1 MAIRFGSALMIGV
14 AASML
19 FLDGASATPV
29 DRTVLPIPAPPFAGQ
44 ALPSLAA
51 STPSWADPVTA
62 PDGAPNILLVMTDD
76 VGFGAAST
84 FGGPIPTPNLD
95 RLAASG
101 ARYNNFH
108 TTSICS
114 PTRASLLTGRNHHGV
129 GTGALVDV
137 ATGFPGYNAE
147 LPASSASIAR
157 VLVENGYSTAFIGK
171 HHNVP
176 NNESGLTGPFTRWPT
191 GLGFQEFYGIIGAE
205 TDQWRPTLYHGTDRV
220 SLTDRSPD
228 LILDQDLTDHAI
240 QWFHQQWASNPD
252 KPFFLYYAPG
262 TAHAPH
268 QAPPEWIARFKGQFD
283 AGWDAMRAETVR
295 RQIDLGIVPSGT
307 KLTVRPDPLP
317 AWDSLDRNHKRLYSR
332 YMEVYAAMLAYQDFQ
347 FGRMLDELQR
357 AGKLDNTLIVF
368 IQGDNG
374 ASGEGG
380 LDGSLNELL
389 KMFGQ
394 PDKSFAEQ
402 LGDIDK
408 MGGTETYG
416 VYPAGWA
423 WALNAPF
430 PMFKQVASHL
440 GGTSNGLVM
449 AWPGHISQPQA
460 VRTQFQHVTDIM
472 PTLLDAAGVPAPRM
486 VLGTAQHAL
495 DGASMTYTFA
505 SPDLPGRR
513 ETQYFEIFGNRGIYH
528 DGWLAST
535 NPERKAWEQK
545 AALPADQFTWSLY
558 NLRTDFAQ
566 ATDLSAREPA
576 KLAEMQRLFD
586 SEARRNNVYPLRA
599 SVDMVQM
606 QQLLRPKAPRS
617 SYIFWGGGVSL
628 PWAEQPRLGGRF
640 TIDCEL
646 VLPKDANGALVATG
660 SDLGGWS
667 FYLRDG
673 RPGVRHSASSAAAD
687 TSVIEAQEKL
697 PAGAATLSFQFVAD
711 GPAPGSG
718 GTITILSGD
727 HVIGR
732 GNIPRVGLVM
742 AGISETFDIGDD
754 GGRPVAD
761 YGPSPHFNGEVR
773 RIDLGL
779 QK

>member
-1 MAIRFGSALMIGV
+1 MIGV
-14 AASML
+14 VANL
-19 FLDGASATPV
+19 IVLDGASASPI
-29 DRTVLPIPAPPFAGQ
+29 DRTVLPIPAPPFAGVAQ
-44 ALPSLAA
+44 PSLAA

-62 PDGAPNILLVMTDD
+62 PEGAPNILLVMTDD

-108 TTSICS
+108 TTAMCS

-137 ATGFPGYNAE
+137 AMGFPGYDGE

-171 HHNVP
+171 DHNVP
-176 NNESGLTGPFTRWPT
+176 NNESGPTGPFTRWPT
-191 GLGFQEFYGIIGAE
+191 GLGFQEFYGFIGAE

-220 SLTDRSPD
+220 SLAGRSPD

-240 QWFHQQWASNPD
+240 QWFHQQWASSPD

-262 TAHAPH
+262 STHSPH
-268 QAPPEWIARFKGQFD
+268 QAPPEWIARFKGRFD
-283 AGWDAMRAETVR
+283 SGWDAMRAETVQ
-295 RQIDLGIVPSGT
+295 RQIGLGLVPPGT
-307 KLTVRPDPLP
+307 KVTPRPAQLP
-317 AWDSLDRNHKRLYSR
+317 AWESLDRDHKRLYAR

-347 FGRMLDELQR
+347 FGRLLEELQR

-368 IQGDNG
+368 IEGDNG
-374 ASGEGG
+374 ATAEGG
-380 LDGSLNELL
+380 PEGSFNELMKL
-389 KMFGQ
+389 TAQ

-402 LGDIDK
+402 LGDVDK
-408 MGGTETYG
+408 MGGPETYD

-430 PMFKQVASHL
+430 PMFKQIASHL
-440 GGTSNGLVM
+440 GGISNGLVM
-449 AWPGHISQPQA
+449 AWPGHITQPQA
-460 VRTQFQHVTDIM
+460 IRTQFQHVTDIM
-472 PTLLDAAGVPAPRM
+472 PTLLDVAGVPAPRM

-495 DGASMTYTFA
+495 DGVSMKYTFA
-505 SPDLPGRR
+505 SPDLPGRH
-513 ETQYFEIFGNRGIYH
+513 ETQYFELFANRGIYH

-535 NPERKAWEQK
+535 NPERMPWQQK
-545 AALPADQFTWSLY
+545 AALSADQFTWSLY

-599 SVDMVQM
+599 SVDPVQTARM
-606 QQLLRPKAPRS
+606 LRPQTPRS

-640 TIDCEL
+640 TIDCDL

-660 SDLGGWS
+660 SKLGGWS
-667 FYLRDG
+667 FYLHDG
-673 RPGVRHSASSAAAD
+673 RPIVSHSASSAASD
-687 TSVIEAQEKL
+687 TSVIEAHEKL
-697 PAGAATLSFQFVAD
+697 SAGAATLRFRFVAD
-711 GPAPGSG
+711 GPAPNAG

-727 HVIGR
+727 RRIGQGR
-732 GNIPRVGLVM
+732 IPRVGLYM
-742 AGISETFDIGDD
+742 AGFGETFDIGND
-754 GGRPVAD
+754 GGRPAAD
-761 YGPSPHFNGEVR
+761 YGPSPRFNGEIR
-773 RIDLGL
+773 RIDLEL